1 VAIVTGAGNLLG
13 RAHAL
18 YLAANGARVVVNDLG
33 ASVHGE
39 GSSPAAAD
47 AMVAE
52 IRAAGGEATASG
64 DDVADWDQAGRMIA
78 PAWG

>member
-1 VAIVTGAGNLLG
+1 V
-13 RAHAL
+13 
-18 YLAANGARVVVNDLG
+18 
-33 ASVHGE
+33 
-39 GSSPAAAD
+39 
-47 AMVAE
+47 VAE